1 MTEQEINRALNCY
14 KKYKAYFVGVD
25 DQQKKEFKDA
35 KCVLLISVGQQ
46 YHEGEKFNSS
56 IKLVNKHFSFCNILV
71 GDTLQRH
78 TLRINH
84 PDISVSDSYYL
95 AKNSG
100 EMWIERNMQYIS
112 TLTIPHKI
120 SRWDEWLK
128 QDKYQ
133 YYSNKVSE
141 LYNNDS
147 KYKVR

>member
-120 SRWDEWLK
+120 SRWDEWIN
-128 QDKYQ
+128 
-133 YYSNKVSE
+133 YSAPRDRVLE
-141 LYNNDS
+141 QG
-147 KYKVR
+147 